1 MAPSRKIDFKFRR
14 GIIPFSIHLRP
25 VISPTTGTIM
35 SSAASQNLS
44 VSALEEGLGLMDM
57 PVEIVLEVIKMC
69 HRSRDNGS
77 DPFAPGKHRNT
88 TLELSMTCSTLR
100 EICIPFLFR
109 KVRIYRAEYRAI
121 QPLKAMLLN
130 DRIQRA
136 IRYCKITI
144 HPGREAPNV
153 SILAMA
159 LCQALD
165 SMVNV
170 QELVLDLPSQET
182 LVTHLRS
189 FIEHSMLQLPDVKK
203 ASFARSSDLP
213 EHAVRVFPSLQ
224 VLNVGLSDRPI
235 QSLGR
240 CFKTASRLREV
251 EIRKI
256 DWTPKTL
263 QSLIAMLGGLPKLES
278 LVIMGSLRNVRVS
291 ELVSRFSPLEQLRH
305 LTLTAEQQISRD
317 VDDNGEVNWDFVESL
332 LHSHQYNEDLPA
344 NALAIFKA
352 CPSLQSV
359 CLVRDFTARN
369 FVPVID
375 EDDQIVDVKLEG
387 RYNRSSGSGYWNPH
401 GLIVNDL
408 ALA

>member
-14 GIIPFSIHLRP
+14 GIIPFSIHFRP

-69 HRSRDNGS
+69 HKSRDNGS
-77 DPFAPGKHRNT
+77 EPFAPGKHRNT
-88 TLELSMTCSTLR
+88 TLELSMTCSALR

-189 FIEHSMLQLPDVKK
+189 FIQHSMLQLPDVKK

-375 EDDQIVDVKLEG
+375 EDDEIVDVKLEG

>member
-317 VDDNGEVNWDFVESL
+317 VDDNGEVSWDFVESL

-408 ALA
+408 ALT

>member
-14 GIIPFSIHLRP
+14 GIIPFSIHFRP

-35 SSAASQNLS
+35 SSAPSQNLS
-44 VSALEEGLGLMDM
+44 VNALDEGPGLMDM
-57 PVEIVLEVIKMC
+57 PVEIVVEVIKMC
-69 HRSRDNGS
+69 HKNRDNGS

-88 TLELSMTCSTLR
+88 TLELSMTCSALR
-100 EICIPFLFR
+100 EICIPLLFR
-109 KVRIYRAEYRAI
+109 KVRIYRAEYRAL
-121 QPLKAMLLN
+121 QPLKALLLN

-136 IRYCKITI
+136 IRYCKMTI

-170 QELVLDLPSQET
+170 QELVLDLPSQDT

-203 ASFARSSDLP
+203 ASFARSSGLP

-240 CFKTASRLREV
+240 CFKTGSRLREV

-263 QSLIAMLGGLPKLES
+263 QSLITMLGGLPKLES

-375 EDDQIVDVKLEG
+375 EDDEIVDVKLEG

>member
-1 MAPSRKIDFKFRR
+1 MALSRRIDFKFRR
-14 GIIPFSIHLRP
+14 GIIPFSISFRP
-25 VISPTTGTIM
+25 VTSPTTGTIM
-35 SSAASQNLS
+35 PSAASQNLS
-44 VSALEEGLGLMDM
+44 VNALDEGPGLMDM

-69 HRSRDNGS
+69 HKNRDHGS
-77 DPFAPGKHRNT
+77 DPFAPRKYRNT
-88 TLELSMTCSTLR
+88 TLELSMTCSALR
-100 EICIPFLFR
+100 EICIPLLFR

-121 QPLKAMLLN
+121 QPLRAMLLN
-130 DRIQRA
+130 NRIQRA

-144 HPGREAPNV
+144 HPGRESPNV
-153 SILAMA
+153 SVLAMA

-375 EDDQIVDVKLEG
+375 EDNEIVDVKLEG
-387 RYNRSSGSGYWNPH
+387 RYNRSSGSGYWNPN

>member
-14 GIIPFSIHLRP
+14 GIIPFSIHFRP
-25 VISPTTGTIM
+25 VISPPIGTIM
-35 SSAASQNLS
+35 SSAASHNLS
-44 VSALEEGLGLMDM
+44 VNALDAGPGLMDM

-69 HRSRDNGS
+69 HKSRDNGS

-88 TLELSMTCSTLR
+88 ILELSMTCSALR

-189 FIEHSMLQLPDVKK
+189 FIQHSMLQLPDVKK

-213 EHAVRVFPSLQ
+213 EHAIRVFPSLQ

-375 EDDQIVDVKLEG
+375 EDDEIVDVKLEG

>member
-1 MAPSRKIDFKFRR
+1 MAPARKIDFKFRR
-14 GIIPFSIHLRP
+14 GIIPFSIHFRS
-25 VISPTTGTIM
+25 VVSPTPGTIM

-44 VSALEEGLGLMDM
+44 VNALDEGPGLMDM

-69 HRSRDNGS
+69 HKNRDNGS

-88 TLELSMTCSTLR
+88 TLELSMTCSALR

-130 DRIQRA
+130 NRIQKA

-153 SILAMA
+153 SVLAMA

-189 FIEHSMLQLPDVKK
+189 FIEHSMLQLPDVRK

-278 LVIMGSLRNVRVS
+278 LIIMGSLRNVRVS

-375 EDDQIVDVKLEG
+375 EDNEIVDVKLEG

>member
-14 GIIPFSIHLRP
+14 GIIPFFIHFRH

-35 SSAASQNLS
+35 SFAASQNLL
-44 VSALEEGLGLMDM
+44 VNALEEGPGLMDM

-69 HRSRDNGS
+69 HKNKDNGS

-88 TLELSMTCSTLR
+88 TLELSMTCSALR

-153 SILAMA
+153 SVLAMA

-240 CFKTASRLREV
+240 CFKKTSRLREV

-344 NALAIFKA
+344 NALAIFKT

-375 EDDQIVDVKLEG
+375 EDDEIVDVKLEG

>member
-14 GIIPFSIHLRP
+14 GIIPFSIHFRH

-35 SSAASQNLS
+35 SSAASQNLL
-44 VSALEEGLGLMDM
+44 VNALEEGPGLMDM

-69 HRSRDNGS
+69 HKNRDNGS

-88 TLELSMTCSTLR
+88 TLELSMTCSALR
-100 EICIPFLFR
+100 EVCIPFLFR

-317 VDDNGEVNWDFVESL
+317 VDNNGEVNWDFVESL

-375 EDDQIVDVKLEG
+375 EDDEIVDVKLEG

>member
-14 GIIPFSIHLRP
+14 GIIPFSIHFR
-25 VISPTTGTIM
+25 PTTGTIM
-35 SSAASQNLS
+35 SSAVSQNLL
-44 VSALEEGLGLMDM
+44 VNALEEGPGLMDM

-69 HRSRDNGS
+69 HKSRDNGS

-88 TLELSMTCSTLR
+88 TLELSMTCSALR

-189 FIEHSMLQLPDVKK
+189 FIQHSMLQLPDVKK

-344 NALAIFKA
+344 NALAIFKT

-375 EDDQIVDVKLEG
+375 EDDEIVDVKLEG

>member
-14 GIIPFSIHLRP
+14 GIIPFSIHFRP

-44 VSALEEGLGLMDM
+44 VNALDEGPGLMDM
-57 PVEIVLEVIKMC
+57 PVEIVVEVIKMC
-69 HRSRDNGS
+69 HKNRDNGS

-88 TLELSMTCSTLR
+88 TLELSMTCSALR
-100 EICIPFLFR
+100 EICIPLLFR
-109 KVRIYRAEYRAI
+109 KVRIYRAEYRAL
-121 QPLKAMLLN
+121 QPLKALLLN

-136 IRYCKITI
+136 IRYCKVTI

-170 QELVLDLPSQET
+170 QELVLDLPSQDT

-263 QSLIAMLGGLPKLES
+263 QSLITMLGGLPKLES

-344 NALAIFKA
+344 KSWLSSRPAPA
-352 CPSLQSV
+352 CI
-359 CLVRDFTARN
+359 
-369 FVPVID
+369 ID
-375 EDDQIVDVKLEG
+375 EDDEIVDVKLEG
-387 RYNRSSGSGYWNPH
+387 RYNRSSGSGYWNPR

>member
-240 CFKTASRLREV
+240 CFKTVSRLREV

-317 VDDNGEVNWDFVESL
+317 VDDNGEVSWDFVESL

>member
-14 GIIPFSIHLRP
+14 GIIPFSVHFRP
-25 VISPTTGTIM
+25 VISPTTGTTM

-44 VSALEEGLGLMDM
+44 VNALDEGPGLMDM

-69 HRSRDNGS
+69 HKNRDNGS

-88 TLELSMTCSTLR
+88 TLELSMTCSALR

-359 CLVRDFTARN
+359 CLVRDFTARH
-369 FVPVID
+369 FVPVIE
-375 EDDQIVDVKLEG
+375 EDDEIVDVKLDG
-387 RYNRSSGSGYWNPH
+387 RYNRSSGSGYWNRH